1 VRLRG
6 TRGGVLLTLDAS
18 VKLEEVEATL
28 APHLELLAG
37 KVVLE
42 VAEKVPW
49 SVLAAVAERVA
60 AAGGEV
66 ADVRPPTS
74 VTAARA
80 ETVIVARTVR
90 SGGRVESAGSL
101 VVLGDVNAGAE
112 LVAEGDVIVTGLLR
126 GIAHAGAAGN
136 EKAVIYA
143 ERILAPQLRIAGAL
157 AQGDTRA
164 DAGDE
169 GRRSPE
175 VALLQ
180 DGQIVVRPWAS

>member
-1 VRLRG
+1 MRLRG

-18 VKLEEVEATL
+18 VAIDELEATL
-28 APHLELLAG
+28 APHAELLAG

-42 VAEKVPW
+42 VAEKVP
-49 SVLAAVAERVA
+49 LALLTAVAERVA
-60 AAGGEV
+60 AAGGQV
-66 ADVRPPTS
+66 ADVRPPTA
-74 VTAARA
+74 VMQARS

-90 SGGRVESAGSL
+90 SGGRVESSGSL

-112 LVAEGDVIVTGLLR
+112 LIAEGDVIVTGTLR

-157 AQGDTRA
+157 AQGDPRP
-164 DAGDE
+164 DGDE
-169 GRRSPE
+169 GRKKHE

-180 DGQIVVRPWAS
+180 AGQIVVRPWSA